1 MQRNVTDKMLAFL
14 KEINTGE
21 YGRVV
26 KNQNVLC
33 FRISLSDFFLN
44 LESSSYLSVAY
55 RSIDGIHGKRLNNSC
70 GCTIK
75 IKYLLH
81 SR

>member
-1 MQRNVTDKMLAFL
+1 MLAFL

-55 RSIDGIHGKRLNNSC
+55 RSMEFMERD
-70 GCTIK
+70 
-75 IKYLLH
+75 
-81 SR
+81 